1 MDHKKTIFLLFFFL
15 FLLKSTLQQQK
26 NSSPVEKRALLLL
39 RSSLGIKGRD
49 WPVKGDPCL
58 NWNGVRCDDNGS
70 VTHINISG
78 FKRTRAGH
86 LNPQFKVDPLLNLTR
101 LASFNASK
109 FTLPGPIPSFLGST
123 LLTLQVLDLSS
134 CSITGPIPA
143 NLSGR
148 GLTVLDLSNNS
159 IQGNIPLSLTS
170 LQSLTFLD
178 LSSNSVDGLVPS
190 SIGSLTKLTHLNLS
204 HNALSSSI
212 PPSLGDISPLLHLDL
227 SFNDLSGSVP
237 SELKELRNLKT
248 LVIARNRLSGSI
260 PPDLFTFMSQLHTV
274 DFRASGF
281 TGVLPSALWSLPE
294 LKILD
299 LSGNRFSDKLPNTTV
314 NFGSTVSLLN
324 ISDNM
329 FYGNLTL
336 ILRRFRVVDLSRNY
350 FQGKVPDFVP
360 INASLSS
367 NCLQGTMMQRELSK
381 CSLFYSV
388 KGLIFDGFGQEP
400 EQENKPKS
408 NSPWLRH
415 RTIVIIA
422 VVVGSILVMFILILL
437 PITVNFCVR
446 RKNRSSTSSGSPRHR
461 GRHNGVGPLPP
472 EETLPCERGRGRGGV
487 SVNYASLGMSFTYQQ
502 LLNATKE
509 FGDANLIKK
518 GRSGDLFKGVLENGV
533 QVVVKRI
540 NLELVKSNE
549 TYQTEL
555 DFFSR
560 FAHPRIVPFVGKCV
574 EHTPHKLLVY
584 KYMMYR
590 DLPSSLF
597 YKSSSLV
604 DDGLKSLDWITRL
617 KIALGAAEGLSYL
630 HHDCSPPIVHRDV
643 QASSILLDD
652 KFEVRL
658 GSFSKACHQ
667 ENNGR
672 PKKIARLLSR
682 LSQSSQ
688 ESFPDSPATATCAYD
703 VYCFGKI
710 LLELI
715 TGKIGISSCEEP
727 QFKRIL
733 AEIIPHISSQEKEPV
748 TNILDQ
754 SLLVDEDLLEEVW
767 AMAIVARSCLNPKPT
782 RRPLMRHVVQ
792 ALENP
797 VRVVREDS
805 SESERF
811 RTIGSSRGSSSSGRV
826 FGSWRQSVSDPVA
839 AGTSS
844 LLSQAE
850 GLPRSSG
857 LTGSSARGSSRGAS
871 SRRSN
876 MKDV

>member
-1 MDHKKTIFLLFFFL
+1 MMDQKKTISLLFFS
-15 FLLKSTLQQQK
+15 LLLLLESTFEQQTS
-26 NSSPVEKRALLLL
+26 SSPVEKSALLVL
-39 RSSLGIKGRD
+39 RSSLGLRGRD

-58 NWNGVRCDDNGS
+58 NWDGVRCDQNGS

-78 FKRTRAGH
+78 FRRTRVGNQ
-86 LNPQFKVDPLLNLTR
+86 NPQFSVASLVSLTR
-101 LASFNASK
+101 LASFNASR
-109 FTLPGPIPSFLGST
+109 FSLPGPIPVLLGSS

-134 CSITGPIPA
+134 CSITGTIPA
-143 NLSGR
+143 DLSGLSR
-148 GLTVLDLSNNS
+148 LTVLDLSNNS

-170 LQSLTFLD
+170 LQNLSFLD
-178 LSSNSVDGLVPS
+178 LSSNSVDGSIPA
-190 SIGSLTKLTHLNLS
+190 SIGALSKLQSLNLS
-204 HNALSSSI
+204 RNALSSSI
-212 PPSLGDISPLLHLDL
+212 PPSLGDISALVDLDL
-227 SFNDLSGSVP
+227 SLNDLSGSVP
-237 SELKELRNLKT
+237 SELKELRNLQT
-248 LVIARNRLSGSI
+248 LVIAGNRLSGAL
-260 PPDLFTFMSQLHTV
+260 PPGLFSFLSKLQIV
-274 DFRASGF
+274 DFRGCSF
-281 TGVLPSALWSLPE
+281 TGDLPSSLWSLPD
-294 LKILD
+294 LKIVD
-299 LSGNRFSDKLPNTTV
+299 LSGNQFSDKLTNTTV
-314 NFGSTVSLLN
+314 SFGSTVLLLN
-324 ISDNM
+324 ISENM
-329 FYGNLTL
+329 FYGDLTL
-336 ILRRFRVVDLSRNY
+336 ILRRFRVVDLTRNY

-360 INASLSS
+360 IKASLSN
-367 NCLQGTMMQRELSK
+367 NCLQGPMDQRELSD
-381 CSLFYSV
+381 CSLFYSR
-388 KGLIFDGFGQEP
+388 KGLSFDNFGQQP
-400 EQENKPKS
+400 AQEKKPKS
-408 NSPWLRH
+408 SWLSH

-422 VVVGSILVMFILILL
+422 AVGGSILVMLVLILL
-437 PITVNFCVR
+437 PISVNFCVR
-446 RKNRSSTSSGSPRHR
+446 RRNRTSTSTRPR
-461 GRHNGVGPLPP
+461 GRNNGVGPLPP
-472 EETLPCERGRGRGGV
+472 DEPLPSGGGGGGGGV
-487 SVNYASLGMSFTYQQ
+487 SVNYASLGTSFTYQQ

-518 GRSGDLFKGVLENGV
+518 GRSGDLFKGVLETGV

-540 NLELVKSNE
+540 NLNNNE
-549 TYQTEL
+549 AYLTEL

-560 FAHPRIVPFVGKCV
+560 FAHPRVVPFVGKCL
-574 EHTPHKLLVY
+574 ESTTHKLLVY
-584 KYMMYR
+584 KYMMNR

-604 DDGLKSLDWITRL
+604 DEGLKSLDWITRL

-630 HHDCSPPIVHRDV
+630 HHDCSPSIVHRDV

-672 PKKIARLLSR
+672 PKKIVRLLSR

-688 ESFPDSPATATCAYD
+688 ESVPDSPATVTCAYD

-715 TGKIGISSCEEP
+715 TGKIGISSCEEA
-727 QFKRIL
+727 QFKKIL
-733 AEIIPHISSQEKEPV
+733 AEIMPYISSQEKEPV

-782 RRPLMRHVVQ
+782 RRPQMRHVVQ

-797 VRVVREDS
+797 LRVVREDS

-811 RTIGSSRGSSSSGRV
+811 RTIGSSRGSSSSGRI
-826 FGSWRQSVSDPVA
+826 FGSWRQSTSDPVA

-850 GLPRSSG
+850 GLARSSG
-857 LTGSSARGSSRGAS
+857 MTGSSTRGSSRGAS
-871 SRRSN
+871 SRRS

>member
-1 MDHKKTIFLLFFFL
+1 MTDQKKTILQLFFF
-15 FLLKSTLQQQK
+15 FLLLLLESTLEQQTSS
-26 NSSPVEKRALLLL
+26 SSPVEKSALLVL
-39 RSSLGIKGRD
+39 RSSLGLRGRD

-58 NWNGVRCDDNGS
+58 NWNGVRCDQNGS

-78 FKRTRAGH
+78 FRRTRVGNQ
-86 LNPQFKVDPLLNLTR
+86 NPQFSVDSLVSLTR
-101 LASFNASK
+101 LASFNASR
-109 FTLPGPIPSFLGST
+109 FSLPGPIPVLLGSS
-123 LLTLQVLDLSS
+123 LLTLRVLDLSS
-134 CSITGPIPA
+134 CSITGTIPA
-143 NLSGR
+143 NLSGLSR
-148 GLTVLDLSNNS
+148 LTFLDLSNNS

-170 LQSLTFLD
+170 LQNLSFLD
-178 LSSNSVDGLVPS
+178 LSSNSVDGLIPA
-190 SIGSLTKLTHLNLS
+190 SIGALSKLQRLNLS

-212 PPSLGDISPLLHLDL
+212 PPSLGDMSALVELDL

-237 SELKELRNLKT
+237 SELKELRNLQT
-248 LVIARNRLSGSI
+248 LVVAGNRLSGSL
-260 PPDLFTFMSQLHTV
+260 PPDLFSFMSKLQIV
-274 DFRASGF
+274 DFRGCGF
-281 TGVLPSALWSLPE
+281 TAVLPSTLWSLPD

-299 LSGNRFSDKLPNTTV
+299 LSGNQFSNELPNTTV
-314 NFGSTVSLLN
+314 SFGSTVSLLN
-324 ISDNM
+324 MSENM
-329 FYGNLTL
+329 FYGNLAL
-336 ILRRFRVVDLSRNY
+336 ILRRFRVVDLTRNY

-360 INASLSS
+360 INASLSN
-367 NCLQGTMMQRELSK
+367 NCLQGPTSQRGLSD
-381 CSLFYSV
+381 CSSFYSS
-388 KGLIFDGFGQEP
+388 KGLSFDNFGQQPAQEKKP
-400 EQENKPKS
+400 E
-408 NSPWLRH
+408 SPWLSH
-415 RTIVIIA
+415 RIKVIIA
-422 VVVGSILVMFILILL
+422 AVGGSILVMLVLILL

-446 RKNRSSTSSGSPRHR
+446 RRNRSSTSTRPR
-461 GRHNGVGPLPP
+461 GRNNGVGPLPP
-472 EETLPCERGRGRGGV
+472 DETLPSERGGGEGV
-487 SVNYASLGMSFTYQQ
+487 SVNYASLGTSFTYQQ

-518 GRSGDLFKGVLENGV
+518 GRSGDLFKGVLETGV
-533 QVVVKRI
+533 QIVVKRI
-540 NLELVKSNE
+540 NLELMKSNE
-549 TYQTEL
+549 AYLTEL

-560 FAHPRIVPFVGKCV
+560 FAHPRVVPFVGKCL
-574 EHTPHKLLVY
+574 ENTTQKLLVY
-584 KYMMYR
+584 KYMMNR

-630 HHDCSPPIVHRDV
+630 HHDCSPSIVHRDV

-688 ESFPDSPATATCAYD
+688 ESVPDSPATATCAYD
-703 VYCFGKI
+703 VYCFGKV

-727 QFKRIL
+727 QFKKIL
-733 AEIIPHISSQEKEPV
+733 TEIMPHISSQDKEPV

-797 VRVVREDS
+797 LRVVREDS

-826 FGSWRQSVSDPVA
+826 FGSWRQSISDPVA

-850 GLPRSSG
+850 GLARSG
-857 LTGSSARGSSRGAS
+857 GMTGSSTRGSSRGAS
-871 SRRSN
+871 SRRS

>member
-1 MDHKKTIFLLFFFL
+1 MMDQKKTISLLFFS
-15 FLLKSTLQQQK
+15 LLLLLESTFEQQIS
-26 NSSPVEKRALLLL
+26 SSPVEKSALLVL
-39 RSSLGIKGRD
+39 RSSLGLRGRD

-58 NWNGVRCDDNGS
+58 NWDGVRCDQNGS

-78 FKRTRAGH
+78 FRRTRVGNQ
-86 LNPQFKVDPLLNLTR
+86 NPQFSVSSLVSLTR
-101 LASFNASK
+101 LASFNASR
-109 FTLPGPIPSFLGST
+109 FSLPGPIPVLLGSS

-134 CSITGPIPA
+134 CSITGTIPA
-143 NLSGR
+143 DLSGLSR
-148 GLTVLDLSNNS
+148 LTVLDLSNNS

-170 LQSLTFLD
+170 LHNLSFLD
-178 LSSNSVDGLVPS
+178 LSSNSVDG
-190 SIGSLTKLTHLNLS
+190 SIPANIGALSKLQRLNLS
-204 HNALSSSI
+204 HNSLSFSL
-212 PPSLGDISPLLHLDL
+212 PPSLGDISALVDLDL

-237 SELKELRNLKT
+237 SELKELRNLQT
-248 LVIARNRLSGSI
+248 LVIAGNRLSGPL
-260 PPDLFTFMSQLHTV
+260 PPGLFSFLSKLQIV
-274 DFRASGF
+274 DFRSCGF
-281 TGVLPSALWSLPE
+281 TGVLPSSLWSLPD
-294 LKILD
+294 LKIVD
-299 LSGNRFSDKLPNTTV
+299 LSGNQFSDKLPNTTV
-314 NFGSTVSLLN
+314 SFGSTVLLLN
-324 ISDNM
+324 ISENM

-336 ILRRFRVVDLSRNY
+336 ILRRFRVVDLTRNY
-350 FQGKVPDFVP
+350 FHGKVPDFVP
-360 INASLSS
+360 IKASLSN
-367 NCLQGTMMQRELSK
+367 NCLQGPMDQRELSD
-381 CSLFYSV
+381 CSLFYSR
-388 KGLIFDGFGQEP
+388 KGLSFDKFGQQP
-400 EQENKPKS
+400 AQEKKPKS
-408 NSPWLRH
+408 SWLSH

-422 VVVGSILVMFILILL
+422 AVGGSILVMLVLILL

-446 RKNRSSTSSGSPRHR
+446 RRNRTSTSTRPR
-461 GRHNGVGPLPP
+461 GRNNGVGPLPP
-472 EETLPCERGRGRGGV
+472 DEPLPSGGGGGGGGV
-487 SVNYASLGMSFTYQQ
+487 SVNYASLGTSFTYQQ

-518 GRSGDLFKGVLENGV
+518 GRSGDLFKGVLETGV

-540 NLELVKSNE
+540 NLNNNE
-549 TYQTEL
+549 AYLTEL

-560 FAHPRIVPFVGKCV
+560 FAHPRVVPFVGKCL
-574 EHTPHKLLVY
+574 ESTTNKLLVY
-584 KYMMYR
+584 KYMMNR

-604 DDGLKSLDWITRL
+604 DEGLKSLDWITRL

-630 HHDCSPPIVHRDV
+630 HHDCSPSIVHRDV

-672 PKKIARLLSR
+672 PKKIVRLLSR

-688 ESFPDSPATATCAYD
+688 ESVPDSPATVTCAYD

-727 QFKRIL
+727 QFKKIL
-733 AEIIPHISSQEKEPV
+733 AEIMPHISSQEKEPV

-782 RRPLMRHVVQ
+782 RRPQMRHVVQ

-797 VRVVREDS
+797 LRVVREDS

-811 RTIGSSRGSSSSGRV
+811 RTIGSSRGSSSSGRI
-826 FGSWRQSVSDPVA
+826 FGSWRQSTSDPVA

-850 GLPRSSG
+850 GLARSSG
-857 LTGSSARGSSRGAS
+857 MTGSSTRGSSRGAS
-871 SRRSN
+871 SRRS

>member
-1 MDHKKTIFLLFFFL
+1 MDQKKTILLLFFF
-15 FLLKSTLQQQK
+15 FLLLLESTLEQQTG
-26 NSSPVEKRALLLL
+26 SSPVEKSALLVL
-39 RSSLGIKGRD
+39 RSSLGLRGRD

-58 NWNGVRCDDNGS
+58 NWNGVRCDQNGS

-78 FKRTRAGH
+78 FRRTRVGNQ
-86 LNPQFKVDPLLNLTR
+86 NPQFSVDSLVRLTR
-101 LASFNASK
+101 LSSFNASR
-109 FTLPGPIPSFLGST
+109 FSLPGPIPVLLGSS

-134 CSITGPIPA
+134 CSITGTIPA
-143 NLSGR
+143 NLSGLSR
-148 GLTVLDLSNNS
+148 LTVLDLSDNS

-170 LQSLTFLD
+170 LQNLSFLD
-178 LSSNSVDGLVPS
+178 LSSNSVDGSIPA
-190 SIGSLTKLTHLNLS
+190 SIGALSKLQRLNLS

-212 PPSLGDISPLLHLDL
+212 PPSLGDISALVDLDL

-237 SELKELRNLKT
+237 SELKELRNLQT
-248 LVIARNRLSGSI
+248 LVIAGNRLSGSL
-260 PPDLFTFMSQLHTV
+260 PPDLFSFLSKLQIV
-274 DFRASGF
+274 DFRGCGF
-281 TGVLPSALWSLPE
+281 TGVLPSSIWSLPD
-294 LKILD
+294 LKIVD
-299 LSGNRFSDKLPNTTV
+299 LSGNQFSNEMPNTTV
-314 NFGSTVSLLN
+314 SFGSTVSLLN
-324 ISDNM
+324 ISENM

-336 ILRRFRVVDLSRNY
+336 ILRRFRVADLTRNY
-350 FQGKVPDFVP
+350 FQGKVPDFVS
-360 INASLSS
+360 INASLSN
-367 NCLQGTMMQRELSK
+367 NCLQGPANQRGLSD
-381 CSLFYSV
+381 CSLFYSS
-388 KGLIFDGFGQEP
+388 KGLSFDNFGQQP
-400 EQENKPKS
+400 AQEKKPKS
-408 NSPWLRH
+408 PWLSH

-422 VVVGSILVMFILILL
+422 AVGGSILVMLVLILL

-446 RKNRSSTSSGSPRHR
+446 RRNRSSTSTRPR
-461 GRHNGVGPLPP
+461 GRNNGVGPLPP
-472 EETLPCERGRGRGGV
+472 DETLPSGGGGGGGV
-487 SVNYASLGMSFTYQQ
+487 SVNYASLGTSFTYQQ

-540 NLELVKSNE
+540 NLELMKNNE
-549 TYQTEL
+549 AYLTEL

-560 FAHPRIVPFVGKCV
+560 FAHPRVVPFVGKCL
-574 EHTPHKLLVY
+574 ESTPHKLLVY
-584 KYMMYR
+584 KYMMNR

-630 HHDCSPPIVHRDV
+630 HHDCSPSIVHRDV

-688 ESFPDSPATATCAYD
+688 ESVPDSPATATCAYD
-703 VYCFGKI
+703 VYCFGKV

-733 AEIIPHISSQEKEPV
+733 AEIMPHISSQEKEPV

-767 AMAIVARSCLNPKPT
+767 AMAIVARSCLNPKST

-797 VRVVREDS
+797 LRVVREDS

-811 RTIGSSRGSSSSGRV
+811 RTIGSSRGSSSSGRI
-826 FGSWRQSVSDPVA
+826 FGSWRQSISDPVA

-850 GLPRSSG
+850 GLARSQG
-857 LTGSSARGSSRGAS
+857 MTGSSTRGSSRGAS
-871 SRRSN
+871 SRRS
-876 MKDV
+876 MKDVYIV

>member
-1 MDHKKTIFLLFFFL
+1 MMDQKKTILQLFFF
-15 FLLKSTLQQQK
+15 FLLLLLESTLEQQTSS
-26 NSSPVEKRALLLL
+26 SSPVEKSALLVL
-39 RSSLGIKGRD
+39 RSSLGLRGRD

-58 NWNGVRCDDNGS
+58 NWNGVRCDQNGR

-78 FKRTRAGH
+78 FRRTRVGNQ
-86 LNPQFKVDPLLNLTR
+86 NPQFSVDSLVSLTR
-101 LASFNASK
+101 LASFNASR
-109 FTLPGPIPSFLGST
+109 FSLPGPIPVLLGSS

-134 CSITGPIPA
+134 CSITGTIPA
-143 NLSGR
+143 NLSGLSR
-148 GLTVLDLSNNS
+148 LTVLDLSNNS
-159 IQGNIPLSLTS
+159 IQGNIPL
-170 LQSLTFLD
+170 
-178 LSSNSVDGLVPS
+178 
-190 SIGSLTKLTHLNLS
+190 
-204 HNALSSSI
+204 
-212 PPSLGDISPLLHLDL
+212 
-227 SFNDLSGSVP
+227 
-237 SELKELRNLKT
+237 
-248 LVIARNRLSGSI
+248 
-260 PPDLFTFMSQLHTV
+260 
-274 DFRASGF
+274 
-281 TGVLPSALWSLPE
+281 LWSLPD

-299 LSGNRFSDKLPNTTV
+299 LSGNQFSNELPNTTV
-314 NFGSTVSLLN
+314 SFGSTISLLN

-329 FYGNLTL
+329 FYGNLAL
-336 ILRRFRVVDLSRNY
+336 ILRRFRVVDLTRNY

-360 INASLSS
+360 INASLSN
-367 NCLQGTMMQRELSK
+367 NCLQGPVSQRGLSD
-381 CSLFYSV
+381 CSSFYSS
-388 KGLIFDGFGQEP
+388 KGLSFDNFGQQPVQEKKP
-400 EQENKPKS
+400 E
-408 NSPWLRH
+408 SPWLSH
-415 RTIVIIA
+415 RIKVIIA
-422 VVVGSILVMFILILL
+422 AVGGSILVMLILILL

-446 RKNRSSTSSGSPRHR
+446 RRSRSSTSTRPR

-472 EETLPCERGRGRGGV
+472 DETLPSERGGGV
-487 SVNYASLGMSFTYQQ
+487 SVNYASLGTTFTYQQ
-502 LLNATKE
+502 LVNATKE
-509 FGDANLIKK
+509 FRDANLIKK
-518 GRSGDLFKGVLENGV
+518 GRSGDLFKGVLETGV

-540 NLELVKSNE
+540 NLELMKSNE
-549 TYQTEL
+549 AYLTEL

-560 FAHPRIVPFVGKCV
+560 FAHPRVVPFVGKCL
-574 EHTPHKLLVY
+574 ESPTHKLLVY
-584 KYMMYR
+584 KYMMNR

-630 HHDCSPPIVHRDV
+630 HHDCSPSIVHRDI

-688 ESFPDSPATATCAYD
+688 ESVPDSPATATCAYD

-727 QFKRIL
+727 QFKKIL
-733 AEIIPHISSQEKEPV
+733 TEIIPHISSQDKEPII
-748 TNILDQ
+748 NILDQ

-797 VRVVREDS
+797 LRVVREDS

-826 FGSWRQSVSDPVA
+826 FGSWRQSISDPVA

-850 GLPRSSG
+850 GLARSQG
-857 LTGSSARGSSRGAS
+857 MTGSSTRGSSRGAS
-871 SRRSN
+871 SRRS

>member
-1 MDHKKTIFLLFFFL
+1 MDQKKTILLLFFFL
-15 FLLKSTLQQQK
+15 LLLLESTLEQQI
-26 NSSPVEKRALLLL
+26 SASPVEKSALLVL
-39 RSSLGIKGRD
+39 RSSLGLRGRD
-49 WPVKGDPCL
+49 WPLKGDPCL
-58 NWNGVRCDDNGS
+58 NWNGVRCDQNGS

-78 FKRTRAGH
+78 FRRTRVGNQ
-86 LNPQFKVDPLLNLTR
+86 NPRFSVDSLVSLTR
-101 LASFNASK
+101 LASFNASR
-109 FTLPGPIPSFLGST
+109 FSLPGPIPVLLGSS

-134 CSITGPIPA
+134 CSITGTIPA
-143 NLSGR
+143 NLSGLSR
-148 GLTVLDLSNNS
+148 LTVLDLSNNS

-170 LQSLTFLD
+170 LLNLSLLD
-178 LSSNSVDGLVPS
+178 LSSNSVDGLIPA
-190 SIGSLTKLTHLNLS
+190 SIGALSKLQRLNLS
-204 HNALSSSI
+204 HNTLSSSI
-212 PPSLGDISPLLHLDL
+212 PPSLGDISALVDLDL

-237 SELKELRNLKT
+237 SELKELRNLQT
-248 LVIARNRLSGSI
+248 LVVAGNRLSGSL
-260 PPDLFTFMSQLHTV
+260 PPDLFSLLSKLQIV
-274 DFRASGF
+274 DFRGCRF
-281 TGVLPSALWSLPE
+281 TGVLASSLWSLPD

-299 LSGNRFSDKLPNTTV
+299 ISGNQFSSELPNTTV
-314 NFGSTVSLLN
+314 SFGSTVSLLN
-324 ISDNM
+324 ISENM

-336 ILRRFRVVDLSRNY
+336 ILRRFRVVDLTRNY

-360 INASLSS
+360 INASLSN
-367 NCLQGTMMQRELSK
+367 NCLQGPMNQRGLSD
-381 CSLFYSV
+381 CSLFYSS
-388 KGLIFDGFGQEP
+388 KGLSFDNFGQQPTKEKKP
-400 EQENKPKS
+400 E
-408 NSPWLRH
+408 SPWLSH
-415 RTIVIIA
+415 RIKVIIA
-422 VVVGSILVMFILILL
+422 AVGGSILVMLILILL

-446 RKNRSSTSSGSPRHR
+446 RRNRSSSTSTRPR
-461 GRHNGVGPLPP
+461 GRNNGVGPLPP
-472 EETLPCERGRGRGGV
+472 DETLPSERGGGV
-487 SVNYASLGMSFTYQQ
+487 SVNFASLGTSFTYQQ

-540 NLELVKSNE
+540 NLELMKSSE
-549 TYQTEL
+549 AYLTEL

-560 FAHPRIVPFVGKCV
+560 FAHPRIVPFVGKCL
-574 EHTPHKLLVY
+574 ENTPHKLLVY
-584 KYMMYR
+584 KYMMNR

-630 HHDCSPPIVHRDV
+630 HHDCSPSIVHRDV

-688 ESFPDSPATATCAYD
+688 ESVPDSPATATCAYD
-703 VYCFGKI
+703 VYCFGKVLI
-710 LLELI
+710 ELI

-727 QFKRIL
+727 QFKKIL
-733 AEIIPHISSQEKEPV
+733 SEIIPHISSQEKEPI

-782 RRPLMRHVVQ
+782 RRPMMRHVVQ

-797 VRVVREDS
+797 IRVVREDS

-811 RTIGSSRGSSSSGRV
+811 RTIGSSRGSSSSGRI
-826 FGSWRQSVSDPVA
+826 FGSWRQSTSIDPVA

-850 GLPRSSG
+850 GLARSSG
-857 LTGSSARGSSRGAS
+857 VTGSSARGSSRGAS
-871 SRRSN
+871 SRRS